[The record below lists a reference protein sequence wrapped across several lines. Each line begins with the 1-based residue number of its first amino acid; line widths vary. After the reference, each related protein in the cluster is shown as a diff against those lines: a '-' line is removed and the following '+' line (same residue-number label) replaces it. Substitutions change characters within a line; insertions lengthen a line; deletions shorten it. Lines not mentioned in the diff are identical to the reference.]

1 MKIWITGLKGMLAQ
15 DLEKCF
21 VSNGHVVI
29 GTDRELDIC
38 DESAVRGFLG
48 IHDFDALVNCAAYT
62 AVDLAETEEDK
73 ANAVNA
79 QGVGVLAEATAQ
91 KKIPMLHISTDYVL
105 NGTAPTPLQESAP
118 IDPCNAYGRSKAKG
132 ELRLQAY
139 NPKHW
144 IVRTAWLYGIH
155 GKNFVK
161 TMLQLMESKDSLR
174 VIEDQWGT
182 PTWTRDL
189 SDAIVKIVESGDHF
203 GVYHFSGSGKTN
215 WADFARSIQKNALD
229 IGLLN
234 RRIPIEGIPTSEYPT
249 PAKRPNWSV
258 LDKSAIQTSFG
269 IIPPPWE
276 SSLMKYLQE
285 EVTFRAK

>member
-1 MKIWITGLKGMLAQ
+1 MKIWITGQNGMLAQ
-15 DLEKCF
+15 DLATRLM
-21 VSNGHVVI
+21 SRGHVVI

-62 AVDLAETEEDK
+62 AVDLAETEEEK
-73 ANAVNA
+73 ANTVNA
-79 QGVGVLAEATAQ
+79 KGVGVLAEATAQ

-105 NGTAPTPLQESAP
+105 NGKAPDALQESAP
-118 IDPCNAYGRSKAKG
+118 LDPCNAYGRSKAKG

-189 SDAIVKIVESGDHF
+189 SDAIVKILESGDHF
-203 GVYHFSGSGKTN
+203 GVYHYSGSGKTN
-215 WADFARSIQKNALD
+215 WAEFAKSIQEKALEL
-229 IGLLN
+229 GLLHKK
-234 RRIPIEGIPTSEYPT
+234 IPIEGIPTSEYPT

-258 LDKSAIQTSFG
+258 LDKSAIQATFG

-276 SSLMKYLQE
+276 VSLAQYLQE
-285 EVTFRAK
+285 EVRHRVK